1 MSDQSLSLAIKS
13 ITGNIYRLDD
23 EVEDLKKQKH
33 ACPEDLHKL
42 LEDYKQSTKSFM
54 DDIIKT
60 MLGLRDE
67 IILIKK
73 KEDSLHKRISIL
85 ENHMLMD
92 KLEPVLEKLSKT

>member
-1 MSDQSLSLAIKS
+1 MSDQSLNLAMKS
-13 ITGNIYRLDD
+13 ITDNMHRLND
-23 EVEDLKKQKH
+23 EVETLKEQKH

-54 DDIIKT
+54 DPIIKA

-67 IILIKK
+67 IVLIEK
-73 KEDSLHKRISIL
+73 KEDSLHKRIAVL

-92 KLEPVLEKLSKT
+92 KLEPVLEKLAKK